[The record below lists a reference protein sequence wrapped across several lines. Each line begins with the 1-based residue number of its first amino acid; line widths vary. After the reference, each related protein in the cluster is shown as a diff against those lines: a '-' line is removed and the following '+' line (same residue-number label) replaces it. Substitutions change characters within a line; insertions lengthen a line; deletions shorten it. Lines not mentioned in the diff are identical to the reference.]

1 MRIQLSV
8 YFCELVFTYLM
19 ARFSTDIRKE
29 QIKEA
34 ALDIIYLDGISSF
47 KTKRL
52 AEKIGISEAA
62 IFRHFSSK
70 KEILLDILNDVET
83 QLLASMKEIEQN
95 KETAGIRLRKIV
107 CLTIHYLVKNKGL
120 SVLMLSEMAENCDPE
135 INCKVQSIFKG
146 QRMIVEKI
154 AAQGVDKGELKG
166 ETDPHAFSLLYM
178 GIPVGIQIELL
189 INKSGFL
196 EEDFCEKTSKTF
208 LQNYINSENDM
219 SQNIKH
225 AL

>member
-1 MRIQLSV
+1 
-8 YFCELVFTYLM
+8 M

-34 ALDIIYLDGISSF
+34 ALEIIYLDGISKF
-47 KTKRL
+47 TTKRL
-52 AEKIGISEAA
+52 AGKIGISEAA
-62 IFRHFSSK
+62 IFRHFSTK

-83 QLLASMKEIEQN
+83 QLLASMKEIKQT
-95 KETAGIRLRKIV
+95 KETAGVRLQKIV
-107 CLTIHYLVKNKGL
+107 CHTIHYLVKNKGL

-135 INCKVQSIFKG
+135 IKCKVQSIFLG
-146 QRMIVEKI
+146 QRMIVEEI
-154 AAQGVDKGELKG
+154 AVQGVEKGEIKS

-196 EEDFCEKTSKTF
+196 EEGFCERTSKTF
-208 LQNYINSENDM
+208 LQNYINSEFDI